1 MKKTS
6 LVIAATAA
14 ALFVAG
20 CATQAETTTPAPV
33 SQPAN
38 ACKGMSSCKAAPK
51 KHRKHHHAAAAQQQQ
66 TQQQSANDAANAAGT
81 QSN

>member
-1 MKKTS
+1 MKKTG

-20 CATQAETTTPAPV
+20 CATQAETSAPQPAPV

-38 ACKGMSSCKAAPK
+38 ACKGMSSCKAVAK
-51 KHRKHHHAAAAQQQQ
+51 KYHKKRHHAAAQQQQ
-66 TQQQSANDAANAAGT
+66 ADTATTTTTT